1 MNIKN
6 PTKARIHHVLGYKNR
21 IAIFERIKNIK
32 NNLFYLEIIKL
43 YFLSFIF
50 VKKNQMLKVGENL
63 KIENIKIDEIFGI
76 KYTDIN
82 NFLVKIGT
90 NILIAVAILVIGF
103 WSVKIIVKALK
114 KILRKSHT
122 DESLVTFLS
131 SLLTMVLKI
140 LIVVTSITQLGVEM
154 TSFVTILGA
163 AGLAVGLA
171 FSGTLS
177 NFAGGVMILIFKP
190 FKVGDFILTQGEQGT
205 VKEIQIFNTYLYTS
219 DNKVII
225 LPNGPVANGNI
236 TNFTK
241 AEKRRVDFIFG
252 ISYGDDLKVAKE
264 LIQKFILEDKR
275 ILNEPAPFIGVEAL
289 KNNSVDISVKVWTE
303 TSDYWNVYYEFN
315 ERVYK
320 EFERAGLH
328 FPQTPNI
335 QITSEVQ

>member
-1 MNIKN
+1 MK
-6 PTKARIHHVLGYKNR
+6 
-21 IAIFERIKNIK
+21 E
-32 NNLFYLEIIKL
+32 KL
-43 YFLSFIF
+43 KLD
-50 VKKNQMLKVGENL
+50 QLKMDAL
-63 KIENIKIDEIFGI
+63 FGI
-76 KYTDIN
+76 KYSDIN
-82 NFLVKIGT
+82 QFLIKIGT

-103 WSVKIIVKALK
+103 WAVKMVVKTLK
-114 KILRKSHT
+114 KILRKSNT

-131 SLLTMVLKI
+131 SLLTMVLKV

-190 FKVGDFILTQGEQGT
+190 FKVGDFVLTQGEQGT
-205 VKEIQIFNTYLYTS
+205 VKEIQIFNTYLHTA

-241 AEKRRVDFIFG
+241 AEKRRVDLVFG
-252 ISYGDDLKVAKE
+252 ISYGDDIRVAKE
-264 LIQKFILEDKR
+264 LIQKFINEDER
-275 ILNEPAPFIGVEAL
+275 ILKDPIPFIGVEAL
-289 KNNSVDISVKVWTE
+289 TNNSVDISVKVWAE
-303 TSDYWNVYYEFN
+303 TTNYWDVYYHLN

-320 EFERAGLH
+320 EFELAGLH
-328 FPQTPNI
+328 FPHSNL
-335 QITSEVQ
+335 QINTEA